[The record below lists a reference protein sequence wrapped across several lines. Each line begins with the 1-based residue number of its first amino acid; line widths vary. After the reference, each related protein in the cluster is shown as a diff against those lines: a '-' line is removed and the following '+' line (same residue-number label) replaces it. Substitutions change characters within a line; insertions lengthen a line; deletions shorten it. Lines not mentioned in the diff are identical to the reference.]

1 MRGFLIAAAV
11 LAAGAPAAASEGK
24 TWPVTAGWTIFEA
37 TPTMCVMRAG
47 FDREGNRRLNL
58 SMDAEGN
65 TRLIVERNDW
75 PLTAGRDY
83 VAYTVFDRKG
93 YFNQDA
99 LFVDQGGGPGLVM
112 PLTERWL
119 KQFAKADKMRLQVEG
134 EKLEDEFDVSG
145 SGKAVAALKE
155 CSEGLGAG

>member
-1 MRGFLIAAAV
+1 MHRLLIVAAA
-11 LAAGAPAAASEGK
+11 LGAAASAGAATK

-47 FDREGNRRLNL
+47 FDKDGARLLNL
-58 SMDAEGN
+58 SMDAAGK
-65 TRLIVERNDW
+65 TRLIVERKDW

-112 PLTERWL
+112 PTTPGWL
-119 KQFAKADKMRLQVEG
+119 KQFAKAETMKLQVEG
-134 EKLEDEFDVSG
+134 QEVNEDFDIAG
-145 SGKAVAALKE
+145 SGKAVAALQE
-155 CSEGLGAG
+155 CSAGLQG